1 MGVAF
6 PFRARRRAAGA
17 AVLWMMPVV
26 VAAVVALAL
35 LPGALRHRLPDAPP
49 LGQVWMATPNTV
61 HFIQAD
67 DERVAQLFFGRP
79 SSYVLSGGWGSAT
92 PALAWASASRF
103 EVAVAQGR
111 IPADVHTVMYDPE
124 AWSATP
130 IWERRHPD
138 AAMGLFS
145 ETAREAGL
153 PGRVDA
159 APLVGRGR
167 RGDLH
172 AAERGVG
179 GRGVPAMPDH
189 GACRRF
195 RRRGRDPGAIPRV
208 RSRAA
213 YRALVV
219 AAADQ
224 ARAANAEVVV
234 LAGLSTRFAAN
245 AQVLLNAWDAVN
257 DVVDG
262 HYMAV
267 PEGIEPGDRGRLP
280 ARAGGERSMSLTR
293 RSSECGCPSSPASPR
308 ASP

>member
-17 AVLWMMPVV
+17 VVLWIMPIVVV
-26 VAAVVALAL
+26 VAGVALAL

-67 DERVAQLFFGRP
+67 DERIAQLFFGRP

-111 IPADVHTVMYDPE
+111 VPADVHTVMYDPE

-145 ETAREAGL
+145 ETAREAGY
-153 PGRVDA
+153 RVVLTPHPSLVEVAGATCTRWTGESVA
-159 APLVGRGR
+159 AAFLRCRIVARAADL
-167 RGDLH
+167 GDVVEIQAQYL
-172 AAERGVG
+172 ES
-179 GRGVPAMPDH
+179 
-189 GACRRF
+189 
-195 RRRGRDPGAIPRV
+195 DP
-208 RSRAA
+208 AA
-213 YRALVV
+213 YRALVL

-234 LAGLSTRFAAN
+234 LAGLSTRFAPGP
-245 AQVLLNAWDAVN
+245 QVLLNAWDAVD

-267 PEGIEPGDRGRLP
+267 PEGIDPEIAAGFLRALAESDR
-280 ARAGGERSMSLTR
+280 
-293 RSSECGCPSSPASPR
+293 
-308 ASP
+308 

>member
-6 PFRARRRAAGA
+6 PFRARRRVAGA
-17 AVLWMMPVV
+17 AVLWMMLVV

-49 LGQVWMATPNTV
+49 LGQIWMATPNTV

-67 DERVAQLFFGRP
+67 DERVAQVFFGKP

-111 IPADVHTVMYDPE
+111 VPADVHTVMYDPE
-124 AWSATP
+124 GWSATP

-145 ETAREAGL
+145 ETAREAGY
-153 PGRVDA
+153 RVVLTPHPSLVEVAGATCTRRSVESVA
-159 APLVGRGR
+159 AAFLRCR
-167 RGDLH
+167 IMARAASLGDVVEIQAQYL
-172 AAERGVG
+172 ES
-179 GRGVPAMPDH
+179 
-189 GACRRF
+189 
-195 RRRGRDPGAIPRV
+195 DPV
-208 RSRAA
+208 A

-234 LAGLSTRFAAN
+234 LAGLSTRFAAD

-267 PEGIEPGDRGRLP
+267 PEGINPEIAAGFLRALAESDR
-280 ARAGGERSMSLTR
+280 
-293 RSSECGCPSSPASPR
+293 
-308 ASP
+308 

>member
-35 LPGALRHRLPDAPP
+35 LPGVLRHRLPDAPP

-67 DERVAQLFFGRP
+67 DARVAQLFFGRP

-103 EVAVAQGR
+103 EVAVAQGQV
-111 IPADVHTVMYDPE
+111 PADVHTVMYDPE

-130 IWERRHPD
+130 IWERRHPV
-138 AAMGLFS
+138 AAMALFS
-145 ETAREAGL
+145 ETAREAGY
-153 PGRVDA
+153 RVALTPHPSLVEVAGA
-159 APLVGRGR
+159 ACMR
-167 RGDLH
+167 RSGESVAAAFLRCRIIARAARFGDVVEIQAQYL
-172 AAERGVG
+172 ES
-179 GRGVPAMPDH
+179 
-189 GACRRF
+189 
-195 RRRGRDPGAIPRV
+195 DPV
-208 RSRAA
+208 A

-224 ARAANAEVVV
+224 ARAANAEVAV
-234 LAGLSTRFAAN
+234 LAGLSTRFAAD
-245 AQVLLNAWDAVN
+245 AQVLMNAWDAVN

-267 PEGIEPGDRGRLP
+267 PEGINPEIAAGFLRSLAGSDR
-280 ARAGGERSMSLTR
+280 
-293 RSSECGCPSSPASPR
+293 
-308 ASP
+308 